1 MITECLLT
9 AADFDYLVA
18 LNEFNSSKASL
29 SFMNESAVDLTLTI
43 VFITF
48 MIAAA
53 FKVKK
58 AKSKRVEIDIF
69 FTIPVVLTMSLAV
82 AVNISQYWR
91 LLSLKENVITSQA
104 DLDKTQK
111 APENIEQ
118 ACATRYKD
126 GTNMIVS
133 GDITLKKMP
142 NTTESEVITGIT
154 SK

>member
-1 MITECLLT
+1 
-9 AADFDYLVA
+9 
-18 LNEFNSSKASL
+18 
-29 SFMNESAVDLTLTI
+29 MNESAVDLTLTI

-82 AVNISQYWR
+82 AVNISHYWR